1 MKGEKMSLVIDT
13 LRTSMIT
20 EELTDSELKILVE
33 LVVVKDRKAGEQVVM
48 PRDKHPDNLYILA
61 QGEVEVKIKSSDG
74 ETVID
79 KLKPG
84 DLAGVITFVGGAPTQ
99 HSATLYSIGNSKV
112 LRLERSKFV
121 ALVDTHPMIVYKV
134 MCAIV
139 RNVHG
144 IVRNMNA
151 RASELSN
158 YIYRHSGGY

>member
-1 MKGEKMSLVIDT
+1 MSLVIDT

-20 EELTDSELKILVE
+20 EELSDAELKILAE
-33 LVVVKDRKAGEQVVM
+33 LFVVKDRKAGEQVVM
-48 PRDKHPDNLYILA
+48 PRDRHPDNLYILA
-61 QGEVEVKIKSSDG
+61 RGEVEVKIKSSDG

-79 KLKPG
+79 RLKPG

-99 HSATLYSIGNSKV
+99 HSATLCSIGDSKV
-112 LRLERSKFV
+112 LRLERARFLT
-121 ALVDTHPMIVYKV
+121 LVDTHPMIAYKV

>member
-1 MKGEKMSLVIDT
+1 MSLITKT

-20 EELTDSELKILVE
+20 EELTDPELETLAGLFE
-33 LVVVKDRKAGEQVVM
+33 VKTRKSGEQIVKQA
-48 PRDKHPDNLYILA
+48 DKKPDNLYILA
-61 QGEVEVKIKSSDG
+61 QGEIAVKINSSDG
-74 ETVID
+74 ETVIHT
-79 KLKPG
+79 LKPG

-99 HSATLYSIGNSKV
+99 HSATLHAIGDTKV
-112 LRLERSKFV
+112 LRLQRARFLT
-121 ALVDTHPMIVYKV
+121 LVDSHPMIAYKM

-151 RASELSN
+151 KASELNN

>member
-1 MKGEKMSLVIDT
+1 MSLITKT

-20 EELTDSELKILVE
+20 EELTDPELETLAGLFE
-33 LVVVKDRKAGEQVVM
+33 VKTRKSGEQIVKQA
-48 PRDKHPDNLYILA
+48 DKKPDSLYILA
-61 QGEVEVKIKSSDG
+61 QGEIAVKINSSDG
-74 ETVID
+74 ETVIHT
-79 KLKPG
+79 LKPG

-99 HSATLYSIGNSKV
+99 HSATLHAIGETKV
-112 LRLERSKFV
+112 LRLERTRFLT
-121 ALVDTHPMIVYKV
+121 LVDSHPMIAYKV

-151 RASELSN
+151 KASELNN

>member
-1 MKGEKMSLVIDT
+1 MSLIIDT

-20 EELTDSELKILVE
+20 EELGDAEIKILAE
-33 LVVVKDRKAGEQVVM
+33 LFVVKNRKAGEQVVM
-48 PRDKHPDNLYILA
+48 PKDKHPDNLYILA
-61 QGEVEVKIKSSDG
+61 QGEIEVKIKSSDG

-99 HSATLYSIGNSKV
+99 HSAVLYAIGDTKI
-112 LRLERSKFV
+112 LRLERAKFLTLID
-121 ALVDTHPMIVYKV
+121 AHPMIVYKV

-151 RASELSN
+151 RASELST

>member
-1 MKGEKMSLVIDT
+1 MSLVINT

-20 EELTDSELKILVE
+20 EELNDAELKILAE
-33 LVVVKDRKAGEQVVM
+33 LFEVKNRKAGEQVVM

-61 QGEVEVKIKSSDG
+61 QGEVVVKIKSGDG
-74 ETVID
+74 ESEID

-84 DLAGVITFVGGAPTQ
+84 DLAGIITFVGGAPTQ
-99 HSATLYSIGNSKV
+99 HSAMLYSVGDSKI
-112 LRLERSKFV
+112 LRLERAKFM

-144 IVRNMNA
+144 LVRSMNA
-151 RASELSN
+151 RASDLRN

>member
-1 MKGEKMSLVIDT
+1 MSLVIDT

-20 EELTDSELKILVE
+20 EELNDAELTVLAG
-33 LVVVKDRKAGEQVVM
+33 LFTVKVRKAGEQVVM
-48 PRDKHPDNLYILA
+48 PRDRHPDNLYILA
-61 QGEVEVKIKSSDG
+61 QGEIEVKIESSDG
-74 ETVID
+74 ETAID

-99 HSATLYSIGNSKV
+99 HSATLYSLGDSKI
-112 LRLERSKFV
+112 LRLERAKF
-121 ALVDTHPMIVYKV
+121 LTLIDTHPMIVYKV

>member
-1 MKGEKMSLVIDT
+1 MSLVIDT

-20 EELTDSELKILVE
+20 EELNDDELKILAG
-33 LVVVKDRKAGEQVVM
+33 LFVVKDRKAGEQVVL
-48 PRDKHPDNLYILA
+48 PRDKHQDNLYILA

-74 ETVID
+74 EIVID
-79 KLKPG
+79 KLKQG

-99 HSATLYSIGNSKV
+99 HSAMLYSVSDAKV
-112 LRLERSKFV
+112 LRLERAKFV
-121 ALVDTHPMIVYKV
+121 ALIDTHPMIVYKV

-144 IVRNMNA
+144 IVRNMNS

>member
-1 MKGEKMSLVIDT
+1 MPLIIDT

-20 EELTDSELKILVE
+20 EELSDAEIKILAGLFE
-33 LVVVKDRKAGEQVVM
+33 IQNRKSGEQIVRL
-48 PRDKHPDNLYILA
+48 RDKQTDNLYILA
-61 QGEVEVKIKSSDG
+61 QGEIQVKIKSSDG
-74 ETVID
+74 ETAID

-84 DLAGVITFVGGAPTQ
+84 DLAGVITFVGGAPSQ
-99 HSATLYSIGNSKV
+99 HSAVLYAVGDTKV
-112 LRLERSKFV
+112 LRLERAKFV
-121 ALVDTHPMIVYKV
+121 ALVDTHPMIAYKV
-134 MCAIV
+134 MCAVV

>member
-1 MKGEKMSLVIDT
+1 MSLITKT

-20 EELTDSELKILVE
+20 EELTDPELETLAGLFE
-33 LVVVKDRKAGEQVVM
+33 VKTRKSGEQIVKQA
-48 PRDKHPDNLYILA
+48 DKKPDSLYILA
-61 QGEVEVKIKSSDG
+61 QGEIAVKINSSDG
-74 ETVID
+74 ETVIHT
-79 KLKPG
+79 LKPG

-99 HSATLYSIGNSKV
+99 HSAVLCAIGDTKV
-112 LRLERSKFV
+112 LRLERAKFL
-121 ALVDTHPMIVYKV
+121 ALVDSHPMIAYKV

-151 RASELSN
+151 KASELNS

>member
-1 MKGEKMSLVIDT
+1 MSLITKT

-20 EELTDSELKILVE
+20 EELTDLELETLAG
-33 LVVVKDRKAGEQVVM
+33 LFDVKTRKSGEQIVKQA
-48 PRDKHPDNLYILA
+48 DKKPDHLYILA
-61 QGEVEVKIKSSDG
+61 QGEIAVKINSSDG
-74 ETVID
+74 ETVIHT
-79 KLKPG
+79 LKPG

-99 HSATLYSIGNSKV
+99 HSAVLYAIGDTKV
-112 LRLERSKFV
+112 LRLERAKFL
-121 ALVDTHPMIVYKV
+121 ALVDSHPMIAYKV

-151 RASELSN
+151 KASELNN

>member
-1 MKGEKMSLVIDT
+1 MSLVIDT

-20 EELTDSELKILVE
+20 EELNDAEIKILAE
-33 LVVVKDRKAGEQVVM
+33 LFEVQNRKADEQIVRL
-48 PRDKHPDNLYILA
+48 RDKKPDNLYILA
-61 QGEVEVKIKSSDG
+61 QGEIQVKIKSSDG

-84 DLAGVITFVGGAPTQ
+84 DLAGIITFVGGASSQ
-99 HSATLYSIGNSKV
+99 HSAVLYAVGDTKV
-112 LRLERSKFV
+112 LRLERARFV
-121 ALVDTHPMIVYKV
+121 ALIDTHPLVVYKV

-144 IVRNMNA
+144 IVRSMNA